1 MGTQRTGERLESK
14 PGPSMVL
21 PLKAGRKVVGGESI
35 SGEAISGEAIME
47 EAAMEE
53 MTVEDV
59 IVDDAVI
66 VDEVVMSETIDSE
79 PCGGEDGTR
88 SLVCMR
94 MLNSRLWAS
103 KSKSKCQK
111 GESLHI
117 FLRARLRRS
126 FFCFCWILGAIHFLE
141 LP

>member
-1 MGTQRTGERLESK
+1 MRWSL
-14 PGPSMVL
+14 
-21 PLKAGRKVVGGESI
+21 ESI
-35 SGEAISGEAIME
+35 SGEAIMEEAIMEEAAME

-79 PCGGEDGTR
+79 PCGGEDGTC

-94 MLNSRLWAS
+94 MPNSRLWVS
-103 KSKSKCQK
+103 KSKSRCQK
-111 GESLHI
+111 GEPLQI
-117 FLRARLRRS
+117 LLRARLRRS